1 MSYQNVFFGDL
12 KNPSFYSR
20 EGDDLEGTEQ
30 STYLPTTFTDNPL
43 ITKQPMNIGYHFI
56 VYKPESVAVTFYITK
71 DPTHYGEDIKTNIEN
86 SVANIQTHI
95 DREDGDL
102 TIKWLGVNEE
112 MRGKKLGQFLITM
125 ALLYTTTFDGTI
137 KLATL
142 DDDSDNYANGIE
154 DDSDRRKAQIKNIYC
169 KMGFVYEDDTGGP
182 EMEGNVHELME
193 KNIKKFVKTRSRSS
207 SISSRSR
214 SGSSSM
220 RSKTPKKKM

>member
-1 MSYQNVFFGDL
+1 
-12 KNPSFYSR
+12 
-20 EGDDLEGTEQ
+20 
-30 STYLPTTFTDNPL
+30 
-43 ITKQPMNIGYHFI
+43 
-56 VYKPESVAVTFYITK
+56 
-71 DPTHYGEDIKTNIEN
+71 
-86 SVANIQTHI
+86 
-95 DREDGDL
+95 
-102 TIKWLGVNEE
+102 
-112 MRGKKLGQFLITM
+112 M